1 MKAVDLRVLSA
12 LFFVTLLFASCGE
25 TRRDNVILVIV
36 DTLRSD
42 HLGCYGYHR
51 NTTPCMDSLAS
62 AGVRYLSVSAGE
74 PWTLPSM
81 ATIFT
86 GLLPLE
92 HNARRRGDSYFGIHP
107 DAVTLTEYMN
117 DAGYMTAAFFNVIF
131 MNADFG
137 FHQGFDHF
145 DCYST
150 LGSANDRNAEQ
161 TVDDALRWIDT
172 QYSGEPLFLSV
183 HFYDPH
189 LTYTPP
195 DSFAD
200 LWRDLSYTGEFDSSW
215 GQRETVVNVNRGVI
229 GLSPEDLYNLEA
241 LYDGE
246 IAYTDHEISRLLSG
260 LRERGITD
268 DCLVILIADHGEE
281 FLDHSKMGHAH
292 SLYQELLHVP
302 LIISG
307 AGFQPGSVCSLGVSQ
322 ADILPTV
329 LSWAGIESPYSGF
342 GHDLLS
348 PAFPI
353 RTVPSGMNMEEGY
366 VVTSLRENLKVHL
379 FDHGSVAIM
388 FDLQNDPGEHD
399 PLDFVNAEIL
409 ESARFYL
416 ATPPLFNPPAV
427 MVENVFLDA
436 LKNLGYI

>member
-1 MKAVDLRVLSA
+1 MRA
-12 LFFVTLLFASCGE
+12 LPVVVPLFLMMLSCGGSAGN
-25 TRRDNVILVIV
+25 NVILVIV
-36 DTLRSD
+36 DTLRAD
-42 HLGCYGYHR
+42 HMGCYGYYR
-51 NTTPCMDSLAS
+51 DTSPVMDSLAS
-62 AGVRYLSVSAGE
+62 AGVRFENATAGE

-107 DAVTLTEYMN
+107 DAVTLTECMSSS
-117 DAGYMTAAFFNVIF
+117 GYTTAAFFNVIF

-150 LGSANDRNAEQ
+150 LGSSNDRNAEQ
-161 TVDDALRWIDT
+161 TVDDVFSWIDSE
-172 QYSGEPLFLSV
+172 YSDEPLFLAV

-195 DSFAD
+195 DPFAD
-200 LWRDLSYTGEFDSSW
+200 RWRDTSYEGEFDSSW

-229 GLSPEDLYNLEA
+229 GLEPEDLYNLEA

-246 IAYTDHEISRLLSG
+246 IAYTDQAIGRLLSG
-260 LRERGITD
+260 LRERGITED
-268 DCLVILIADHGEE
+268 ALVILVADHGEE
-281 FLDHSKMGHAH
+281 FLDHDKMGHAH
-292 SLYQELLHVP
+292 SLYQELLRVP

-307 AGFQPGSVCSLGVSQ
+307 EGFPPGTVSSLLVSQ

-329 LSWAGIESPYSGF
+329 ISWSGSDLSYSGF
-342 GHDLLS
+342 GLDLLS
-348 PAFPI
+348 PGVPRRA
-353 RTVPSGMNMEEGY
+353 VPSGMNMEEGY
-366 VVTSLRENLKVHL
+366 VVTTRLENLKVHL
-379 FDHGSVAIM
+379 FDHGSVAFM
-388 FDLQNDPGEHD
+388 FDLEEDPGEHS
-399 PLDFVNAEIL
+399 PLESVDAEIL
-409 ESARFYL
+409 EAARFYL
-416 ATPPLFNPPAV
+416 ATPPLYNPAAV

-436 LKNLGYI
+436 LQNLGYI

>member
-246 IAYTDHEISRLLSG
+246 IAYTDHEISRLLS
-260 LRERGITD
+260 
-268 DCLVILIADHGEE
+268 
-281 FLDHSKMGHAH
+281 
-292 SLYQELLHVP
+292 

-307 AGFQPGSVCSLGVSQ
+307 GGFQPGSVCSLGVSQ

-329 LSWAGIESPYSGF
+329 LTWAGIESPYSGF
-342 GHDLLS
+342 GNDLLS
-348 PAFPI
+348 PAFPV

-399 PLDFVNAEIL
+399 PLDFINAEIL

-416 ATPPLFNPPAV
+416 ATPPMFNPPAV